1 MKISILL
8 LLATLLPLA
17 SSAAAPKWLASTSK
31 GKVKV
36 FILAGQSNMEG
47 RGFPEPLSWQVTQE
61 KYRKRWTHFIKD
73 GDYEAFT
80 KKIAETTDP
89 DDKRKSPTYLW
100 SNRGDVWIN
109 YLGKHSD
116 LTVGYAAPREGF
128 GPEFN
133 FGHVVGDH
141 FDEQVLIIKTSWGGR
156 ALARGFLPPSSMLSD
171 DEYAQQAK
179 AQNDE
184 NKAWNEAELA
194 KIEAYGHL
202 RKPAV
207 EMGRRENSRWRGDKR

>member
-17 SSAAAPKWLASTSK
+17 SSAAAPKWPASTSK

-80 KKIAETTDP
+80 KKIAETPIPMTNVNH
-89 DDKRKSPTYLW
+89 RLTYGATAVTSGSTIWANTATSPSVTL
-100 SNRGDVWIN
+100 
-109 YLGKHSD
+109 H
-116 LTVGYAAPREGF
+116 
-128 GPEFN
+128 
-133 FGHVVGDH
+133 H
-141 FDEQVLIIKTSWGGR
+141 
-156 ALARGFLPPSSMLSD
+156 
-171 DEYAQQAK
+171 AK
-179 AQNDE
+179 AS
-184 NKAWNEAELA
+184 ARSSTSVTSSATTST
-194 KIEAYGHL
+194 
-202 RKPAV
+202 
-207 EMGRRENSRWRGDKR
+207 SRS